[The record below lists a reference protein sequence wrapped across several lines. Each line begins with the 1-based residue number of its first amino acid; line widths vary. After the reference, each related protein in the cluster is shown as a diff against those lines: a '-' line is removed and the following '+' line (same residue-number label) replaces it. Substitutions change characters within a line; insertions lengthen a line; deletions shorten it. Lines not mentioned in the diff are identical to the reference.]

1 MRDKGLKISRV
12 VPGGIADQLG
22 IVSGDVVTGMNDT
35 PVQDILD
42 YRFLSTGEYL
52 ELYVATAD
60 GPYVFEI
67 EKEYDGDLGIEFETP
82 FPGLKKCGNRCLFC
96 FVDQMPPGMRPSLY
110 VKDDDYRL
118 SFW

>member
-1 MRDKGLKISRV
+1 
-12 VPGGIADQLG
+12 
-22 IVSGDVVTGMNDT
+22 
-35 PVQDILD
+35 
-42 YRFLSTGEYL
+42 GEYL

-96 FVDQMPPGMRPSLY
+96 FVDPMPRECDRRSMSRMTTTGSPFGMGISL
-110 VKDDDYRL
+110 L
-118 SFW
+118 